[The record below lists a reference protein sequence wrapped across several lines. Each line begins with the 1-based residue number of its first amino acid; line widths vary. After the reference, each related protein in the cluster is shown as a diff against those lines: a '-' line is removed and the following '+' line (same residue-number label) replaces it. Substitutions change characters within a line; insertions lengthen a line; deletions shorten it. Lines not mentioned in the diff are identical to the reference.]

1 METYHLRL
9 YMAGGT
15 PNSLRGQRNL
25 TLALAKIRKPASAI
39 QTEIV
44 DVLDAASLAIG
55 EGVIVTPTL
64 IGGRAG
70 WRQVILGDLSDT
82 KRLTLFLRNLSAV

>member
-9 YMAGGT
+9 YIARGT
-15 PNSLRGQRNL
+15 PNSLRAERNL
-25 TLALAKIRKPASAI
+25 VLALTAIGEPASAL

-44 DVLDAASLAIG
+44 DVLDGAGLAVG

-64 IGGRAG
+64 IGDRAG

-82 KRLTLFLRNLSAV
+82 KRLLLFLHDLSAV